1 MAKRTL
7 FRLVA
12 VAGAASL
19 VLAGCAQNGED
30 TAADGGGGAT
40 DLTEVEEVDT
50 DCDPPQAEPS
60 GNPSTEPLRF
70 GGLLPQTGDL
80 AFLGPPEIAATEL
93 AVSEINEAGGVLGS
107 PVSINQGDS
116 GDTTTNIAN
125 QTVDRLLA
133 DGTQVIIGAAS
144 SGVSLSVI
152 DKIVDAGVVMFSPA
166 NTSDQ
171 FVCYPDRGLYF
182 RTAPTDVLQSQALV
196 QMMAGDGVQ
205 RVSILARND
214 PYGAGLARNTER
226 FLEDAGIA
234 GDQIQLIIY
243 DPNAQ
248 SFNAEIDRIAQFDP
262 DGIAVIGFDESKRI
276 ITRMAEVGLGPQDK
290 LVYGTDG
297 NMGNALGEGLTPG
310 LLEGMKGT
318 APQTALSGD
327 FEERVRQAGE
337 EAGFT
342 LADLQYSA
350 EAYDAVIIS
359 ALAAEAAQSTNG
371 VDIASEIN
379 GITRDGEDCTSFAEC
394 RDLLAEGQDINYNGV
409 TGDLE
414 FRPAGEPG
422 IGSYGVLEFGPDN
435 RLLDVEDYIIVSID

>member
-1 MAKRTL
+1 MAQKKWLRY
-7 FRLVA
+7 
-12 VAGAASL
+12 AAM
-19 VLAGCAQNGED
+19 V
-30 TAADGGGGAT
+30 GAT
-40 DLTEVEEVDT
+40 SLALTACSSSDGVDEVQLADT
-50 DCDPPQAEPS
+50 DCDPPQAQAS
-60 GNPSTEPLRF
+60 GNPSTDPLKF

-93 AVSEINEAGGVLGS
+93 AVKEINEAGGVLGN

-133 DGTQVIIGAAS
+133 DGVQVIIGAAS
-144 SGVSLSVI
+144 SGVSLNVI

-171 FVCYPDRGLYF
+171 FVCYPDKGLYF

-196 QMMAGDGVQ
+196 QMMASDGVQ
-205 RVSILARND
+205 RVAVLARND

-226 FLEDAGIA
+226 FLQEAGV
-234 GDQIQLIIY
+234 GSDQIELIIY

-248 SFNAEIDRIAQFDP
+248 SFNAELDRIAQFDP
-262 DGIAVIGFDESKRI
+262 DAIAVIGFDESKRI
-276 ITRMAEVGLGPQDK
+276 ITRMAEIGIGPQDK

-297 NMGNALGEGLTPG
+297 NMGNALGEGLAPG

-318 APQTALSGD
+318 APQTALSSD
-327 FEERVRQAGE
+327 FEERVRATGAE
-337 EAGFT
+337 IG
-342 LADLQYSA
+342 LNLSDLQYSA
-350 EAYDAVIIS
+350 EAYDAAIIT
-359 ALAAEAAQSTNG
+359 ALAAEAAGSTRG

-379 GITRDGEDCTSFAEC
+379 GVTRDGEDCTTFAEC
-394 RDLLAEGQDINYNGV
+394 RDLIAAGQDINFNGI
-409 TGDLE
+409 TGELE
-414 FRPAGEPG
+414 FAPAGEPG

-435 RLLDVEDYIIVSID
+435 ALLPVEDYIVVSIDD

>member
-7 FRLVA
+7 IRLAA

-19 VLAGCAQNGED
+19 VLAGCGTETDD
-30 TAADGGGGAT
+30 TAADTETGS
-40 DLTEVEEVDT
+40 DLTEVELAET

-60 GNPSTEPLRF
+60 GNPSTDPLRF

-133 DGTQVIIGAAS
+133 DGAQVIVGAAS

-171 FVCYPDRGLYF
+171 FVCYPDRGMYF

-226 FLEDAGIA
+226 FLQEAGIA
-234 GDQIQLIIY
+234 GDQIDLIIY

-276 ITRMAEVGLGPQDK
+276 ITRMAEVGIGPQDK

-297 NMGNALGEGLTPG
+297 NMGNALGEGLPAG

-327 FEERVRQAGE
+327 FEERVRQAGQ

-342 LADLQYSA
+342 LSDLQYSA

-359 ALAAEAAQSTNG
+359 ALAAEAAASTNG
-371 VDIASEIN
+371 VDIAAEIN
-379 GITRDGEDCTSFAEC
+379 GVTQDGEDCTSFAEC
-394 RDLLAEGQDINYNGV
+394 RDLIADGQDINYNGV

-435 RLLDVEDYIIVSID
+435 QLLEVEDYIIVSID